1 MTEFSEDID
10 DLIKRVN
17 DSANDE
23 DIQKG
28 IDQEGKLQDERN
40 NNSNNNGN
48 GNGNGKAKGKSKSK
62 LQQHQE
68 QEQEQKRRYTAY
80 KYSQNSKSLLHK
92 AVILAGR
99 PALCITVCITKNE

>member
-1 MTEFSEDID
+1 MTEFFEDIY

-17 DSANDE
+17 NSANDE
-23 DIQKG
+23 DIQKE
-28 IDQEGKLQDERN
+28 IDQEGKLQAERN

-48 GNGNGKAKGKSKSK
+48 GNANGKAKGKSKSK
-62 LQQHQE
+62 LQQH

-80 KYSQNSKSLLHK
+80 KYSQNSKSLLHE

-99 PALCITVCITKNE
+99 PALSIICMYH